1 MGETR
6 AESRAEVV
14 ARLDGAVQGELERD
28 LVVNKVRL
36 VCERAALPF
45 IVASVRCP
53 LVRLFRRGLSPSLR
67 LCAKGKTQRSFALWM
82 YDRQFFVVSS
92 TAGFAHLRGSSIFG
106 VTSFFS
112 LQFGMRAAGLTLSR
126 LARSKGA
133 VCIRPGRSSRS
144 WRGCLSMVSSG
155 F

>member
-6 AESRAEVV
+6 AESRARVV
-14 ARLDGAVQGELERD
+14 ARLDGTVQGELERD

-45 IVASVRCP
+45 IVAPVRCP

-82 YDRQFFVVSS
+82 YDRQFFVVSWGPVSSAS
-92 TAGFAHLRGSSIFG
+92 TSGSACLSESSIVG
-106 VTSFFS
+106 
-112 LQFGMRAAGLTLSR
+112 
-126 LARSKGA
+126 K
-133 VCIRPGRSSRS
+133 
-144 WRGCLSMVSSG
+144 
-155 F
+155 